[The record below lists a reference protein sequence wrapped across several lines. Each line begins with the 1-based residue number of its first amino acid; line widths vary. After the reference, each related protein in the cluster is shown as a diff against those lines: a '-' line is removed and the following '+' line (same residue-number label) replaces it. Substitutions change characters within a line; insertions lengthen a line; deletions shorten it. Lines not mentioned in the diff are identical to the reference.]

1 VGFKRFYTKNRVKIF
16 VVTSIV
22 TSVVLAIAMDR
33 VILRKKRI
41 KKPKKKKND

>member
-1 VGFKRFYTKNRVKIF
+1 VGFKTFYTKNRIKIF

-22 TSVVLAIAMDR
+22 TSFVLAIALDR
-33 VILRKKRI
+33 VVMRKKEI